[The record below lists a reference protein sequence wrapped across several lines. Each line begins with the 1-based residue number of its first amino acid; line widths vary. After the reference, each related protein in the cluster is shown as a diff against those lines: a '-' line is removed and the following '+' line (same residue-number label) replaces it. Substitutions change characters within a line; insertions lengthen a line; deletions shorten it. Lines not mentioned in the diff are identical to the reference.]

1 ERVVHDLQARVASGQ
16 KSPVAMPASHSPAIV
31 QLETQLNGV
40 ETQINALEQQRA
52 ELRNK
57 EANLQSRLQSTPEVE
72 RTYEGL
78 NRDAATAR
86 QMYDQLN
93 SKRMDADIRVAAI
106 RIGTV
111 DQFSLVSPPL
121 IPKAP
126 SKPPRV
132 GIALIGVIGATLL
145 ALMAALAATALDS
158 SVRGTHDLV
167 SLLRITPIAVVP
179 LIRNAEF
186 AQRRR
191 RQLTAFVTAAAILVP
206 V

>member
-1 ERVVHDLQARVASGQ
+1 MS
-16 KSPVAMPASHSPAIV
+16 ASHSPAIV

-40 ETQINALEQQRA
+40 ESQITALEQQRA

-72 RTYEGL
+72 RTYDAL

-121 IPKAP
+121 IPNAP

-132 GIALIGVIGATLL
+132 GIALIGLIGATFL
-145 ALMAALAATALDS
+145 ALMAALAGSALDS
-158 SVRGTHDLV
+158 SVRGSRDLV
-167 SLLRITPIAVVP
+167 SLLRMTPIGVVP
-179 LIRNAEF
+179 LMRNAEF
-186 AQRRR
+186 ARRR
-191 RQLTAFVTAAAILVP
+191 RRRLTAFAAAVAILVP
-206 V
+206 VSYLVIRIAAP